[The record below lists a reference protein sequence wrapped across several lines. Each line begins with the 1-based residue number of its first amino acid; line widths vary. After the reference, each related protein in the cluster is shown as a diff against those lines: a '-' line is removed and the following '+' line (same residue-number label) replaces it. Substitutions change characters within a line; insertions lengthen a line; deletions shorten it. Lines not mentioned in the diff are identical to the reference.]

1 MAVYDEDENGKPVL
15 WFGYIDKLFDFLL
28 SVNIKPFVEL
38 GFMPIKLATVPNTTF
53 WWKANGCPPTDY
65 NNRHYLV
72 NETVKHLTERYGIA
86 EVKSWYFGVWNEPN
100 LGSFFR
106 GTQEEYFRLY
116 EVSVDVVKSV
126 CSDYRVGGPSTK
138 GTDFRENLGYLK
150 AFIGF
155 CDDKKLP
162 VDFFS
167 AHPYPTCRA
176 LDGDDVE
183 QMGYI
188 SKEICLDFL
197 DNIKSIVVNSPY
209 PNAEIHLTEWN
220 SSPSPRDLIHD
231 IPFMASFILYNITYN
246 FGKVNSPG
254 FWTFTDIFEENGSG
268 LIPFHGDFGLINV
281 NNIKKP
287 SYWAYYFLNMLGE
300 STSAYHN
307 RLKLGAPQYPTA
319 TEIIKLKEQ
328 SVPKKEQITLS
339 AVSETLKSHEVKM
352 YIVHKT
358 LTG

>member
-1 MAVYDEDENGKPVL
+1 
-15 WFGYIDKLFDFLL
+15 
-28 SVNIKPFVEL
+28 
-38 GFMPIKLATVPNTTF
+38 
-53 WWKANGCPPTDY
+53 
-65 NNRHYLV
+65 
-72 NETVKHLTERYGIA
+72 
-86 EVKSWYFGVWNEPN
+86 
-100 LGSFFR
+100 
-106 GTQEEYFRLY
+106 
-116 EVSVDVVKSV
+116 
-126 CSDYRVGGPSTK
+126 
-138 GTDFRENLGYLK
+138 
-150 AFIGF
+150 
-155 CDDKKLP
+155 
-162 VDFFS
+162 
-167 AHPYPTCRA
+167 
-176 LDGDDVE
+176 
-183 QMGYI
+183 MGYI

-268 LIPFHGDFGLINV
+268 LIPFHGGFGLINV

-287 SYWAYYFLNMLGE
+287 SYWAYYFLNMLGDEIVRIDDNYIITRQGDEYRIIIWNYCYYTDEFADGDRSKLTDTARDDVFKLKDIDIQIDLGAEGTGIVYTLGE

-307 RLKLGAPQYPTA
+307 WLKLGAPQYPTA